1 MTEREIEATLNALQY
16 ESGEDGEPI
25 LEQLESASS
34 FEDAGIMT
42 HNHGVVFRMRDGSEF
57 QITIVRSRRA
67 TKEGAQ

>member
-1 MTEREIEATLNALQY
+1 MNEREIEAILSALQY

-42 HNHGVVFRMRDGSEF
+42 RNKGVVWRMADGSEF
-57 QITIVRSRRA
+57 QITIVRS
-67 TKEGAQ
+67 K

>member
-1 MTEREIEATLNALQY
+1 MTEREIEATLNGLQY

-42 HNHGVVFRMRDGSEF
+42 RNRGVVWRMVDGSEF
-57 QITIVRSRRA
+57 QITIVRS
-67 TKEGAQ
+67 K

>member
-1 MTEREIEATLNALQY
+1 MNEREIEAILSALQY

-42 HNHGVVFRMRDGSEF
+42 RNKGVVWRMADGSEF
-57 QITIVRSRRA
+57 QITIIRS
-67 TKEGAQ
+67 K